1 MDASL
6 TKETMM
12 TTEYKDGVYDIT
24 NEQYHASAGISRS
37 KLMLLDKSPYHFW
50 YETMSGLADKQE
62 ATPAMN
68 IGSAFHTML
77 LEPANFQREFCVKP
91 KLEGMPPSVLMK
103 EVGKEQY
110 EQVKAARTAVQN
122 RNNELMEEFKQH
134 SEGKILLSEDQFA
147 KVSKMVELV
156 SKHEI
161 VTTLLDEAVYEQS
174 IFWTDKETGLQF
186 KTRPDIWSSKMVV
199 DLKTTNNASAYSFM
213 RSALEYGYYLQAGMA
228 HEACKALD
236 KPFDMFVILA
246 CEKEAPHVPAIYIM
260 KDDAL
265 QFGINQF
272 TNYKRKLKKCLDEN
286 KWEGYLVQELIVPKY
301 ATIDLEEKAA

>member
-12 TTEYKDGVYDIT
+12 KTVYTDGVYDIT
-24 NEQYHASAGISRS
+24 NEQYHASEGISRS

-77 LEPANFQREFCVKP
+77 LEPVNFQREFCVKP
-91 KLEGMPPSVLMK
+91 KLEVLPPAVLMK
-103 EVGKEQY
+103 DVGKEQY
-110 EQVKAARTAVQN
+110 EQVKAARTIVQN
-122 RNNELMEEFKQH
+122 RNHELMEEFKQY
-134 SEGKILLSEDQFA
+134 SEGKILLTDEQFS

-156 SKHEI
+156 NRHEI

-199 DLKTTNNASAYSFM
+199 DLKTTNNASAHSFM

-228 HEACKALD
+228 HEACKALG

-272 TNYKRKLKKCLDEN
+272 TTYKRKLKKCLDEN
-286 KWEGYLVQELIVPKY
+286 KWEGYLVQELAVPKY

>member
-1 MDASL
+1 MNH
-6 TKETMM
+6 KYE
-12 TTEYKDGVYDIT
+12 DGVYDIT
-24 NEQYHASAGISRS
+24 NEQYHASEGISRS

-50 YETMSGLADKQE
+50 YETMSGLAVKTE

-77 LEPANFQREFCVKP
+77 LEPAKFQMEFAV
-91 KLEGMPPSVLMK
+91 MPNLDRRTK
-103 EVGKEQY
+103 GGKEMY
-110 EQVKAARTAVQN
+110 
-122 RNNELMEEFKQH
+122 EEFLIH
-134 SEGKILLSEDQFA
+134 AEGKIILTIDQFS
-147 KVSKMVELV
+147 KVSKMVDLI

-174 IFWTDKETGLQF
+174 IYWTDKETGLQF

-246 CEKEAPHVPAIYIM
+246 CEKEEPHVPAIYIM
-260 KDDAL
+260 KDEAL
-265 QFGINQF
+265 QFGIDQF
-272 TNYKRKLKKCLDEN
+272 TNYKRKLKKCMDEN
-286 KWEGYLVQELIVPKY
+286 KWEGYLVQELAVPKY
-301 ATIDLEEKAA
+301 ATIEEEKAA

>member
-1 MDASL
+1 MGRLTIEWSL
-6 TKETMM
+6 LHNRGNTMNHKY
-12 TTEYKDGVYDIT
+12 EDGVYDIT
-24 NEQYHASAGISRS
+24 NEQYHASEGISRS

-50 YETMSGLADKQE
+50 YETMSGLAVKTE

-77 LEPANFQREFCVKP
+77 LEPAKFQMEFAV
-91 KLEGMPPSVLMK
+91 MPNLDRRTK
-103 EVGKEQY
+103 GGKEMY
-110 EQVKAARTAVQN
+110 
-122 RNNELMEEFKQH
+122 EEFLIH
-134 SEGKILLSEDQFA
+134 AEGKIILTIDQFS
-147 KVSKMVELV
+147 KVSKMVDLI

-174 IFWTDKETGLQF
+174 IYWTDKETGLQF

-246 CEKEAPHVPAIYIM
+246 CEKEEPHVPAIYIM
-260 KDDAL
+260 KDEAL
-265 QFGINQF
+265 QFGIDQF
-272 TNYKRKLKKCLDEN
+272 TNYKRKLKKCMDEN
-286 KWEGYLVQELIVPKY
+286 KWEGYLVQELAVPKY
-301 ATIDLEEKAA
+301 ATIEEEKAA

>member
-1 MDASL
+1 MLRIGILWLGINNTGKNSMS
-6 TKETMM
+6 TK
-12 TTEYKDGVYDIT
+12 YNDGVYDIT
-24 NEQYHASAGISRS
+24 NEQYHASEGISRS

-50 YETMSGLADKQE
+50 YETLSGLAVKTE

-77 LEPANFQREFCVKP
+77 LEPAKFQMEFAV
-91 KLEGMPPSVLMK
+91 MPSVDRRTK
-103 EVGKEQY
+103 GGKEMY
-110 EQVKAARTAVQN
+110 
-122 RNNELMEEFKQH
+122 EEFLIH
-134 SEGKILLSEDQFA
+134 AEGKIILTVEQFS
-147 KVSKMVELV
+147 KVSKMVDLI

-174 IFWTDKETGLQF
+174 IYWTDKETGLQF

-213 RSALEYGYYLQAGMA
+213 RSALDYGYYLQAGMA

-260 KDDAL
+260 KDEAL

-272 TNYKRKLKKCLDEN
+272 NTYKIKLKKCMDEN
-286 KWEGYLVQELIVPKY
+286 KWEGYLVQELTVPNF
-301 ATIDLEEKAA
+301 AVSSLEEKAA

>member
-1 MDASL
+1 MLRIGILWLGINNTGKNSMS
-6 TKETMM
+6 TK
-12 TTEYKDGVYDIT
+12 YNDGVYDIT
-24 NEQYHASAGISRS
+24 NEQYHASEGISRS

-50 YETMSGLADKQE
+50 YETLSGLAVKTE

-77 LEPANFQREFCVKP
+77 LEPAKFQMEFAV
-91 KLEGMPPSVLMK
+91 MPSVDRRTK
-103 EVGKEQY
+103 GGKEMY
-110 EQVKAARTAVQN
+110 
-122 RNNELMEEFKQH
+122 EEFLIH
-134 SEGKILLSEDQFA
+134 AEGKIILTVEQFS
-147 KVSKMVELV
+147 KVSKMVDLI

-174 IFWTDKETGLQF
+174 IYWTDKETGLQF

-213 RSALEYGYYLQAGMA
+213 RSALDYGYYLQAGMA

-260 KDDAL
+260 KDEAL

-272 TNYKRKLKKCLDEN
+272 NTYKRKLKKCMDEN
-286 KWEGYLVQELIVPKY
+286 KWEGYLVQELTVPNF
-301 ATIDLEEKAA
+301 AVSSLEEKAA